1 METVSMRKT
10 LITVVSLAMCTL
22 VSAQAF
28 AEAAAP
34 VAAADEAPAAT
45 EQQAPAEEPK
55 AVLEVADTASAEVS
69 VTDGSAAATADAPAA
84 EEEAGDPPAWF
95 RMDHDSYN
103 LQLWFGATHTIG
115 GVDIASDIY
124 VNSADAAEFDIGPAF
139 TLGDVL
145 LTPMIGVTFDWS
157 EKRMINVVPQLYTIY
172 GSGDLYLENWIQVFL
187 NSPLTD
193 DAPDDF
199 YTRLFVTYKVGPHVA
214 IGPQVEAMVALNDNF
229 VPAAGGNDAS
239 GREKGLSSLPVGG
252 VINMNYGAGNTLGLF
267 LGYETQKDAHIGDS
281 VLAGRFTFIKTW

>member
-1 METVSMRKT
+1 MRKT

-95 RMDHDSYN
+95 RMDHDSLN
-103 LQLWFGATHTIG
+103 LQLWFGATHSLG
-115 GVDIASDIY
+115 GLDIATDIY
-124 VNSADAAEFDIGPAF
+124 VDSADFAEFDIGPAF
-139 TLGDVL
+139 TLGDVI
-145 LTPMIGVTFDWS
+145 LTPMLGVAFNWRQ
-157 EKRMINVVPQLYTIY
+157 KRMSTLVVPQLYTIFS
-172 GSGDLYLENWIQVFL
+172 SGDLYLENWIQTFIR
-187 NSPLTD
+187 SPLLED
-193 DAPDDF
+193 DADDL

-214 IGPQVEAMVALNDNF
+214 IGPQVEATFAINDNF
-229 VPAAGGNDAS
+229 VPAAGGVDAS
-239 GREKGLSSLPVGG
+239 GRESGLLSLPIGG

-267 LGYETQKDAHIGDS
+267 LGYETQEDAQLTS
-281 VLAGRFTFIKTW
+281 TNRALAGRFTFIKTW